1 MPETTLRKS
10 DLLTTRH
17 KFRLDHESVLPD
29 STYRILVHS
38 LSAAFIYEVHWKKKN
53 KSGLFCW
60 SDMKPLLQGVS
71 F

>member
-29 STYRILVHS
+29 SRYRILVHS
-38 LSAAFIYEVHWKKKN
+38 LSAAFIYEVHWKKKKKN
-53 KSGLFCW
+53 LDYFVGLI
-60 SDMKPLLQGVS
+60 
-71 F
+71 